1 MRHQKTLLLCVA
13 VLASSCDVFRTEDA
27 EGTRGRG
34 AQAFDPYSSSASGAI
49 SLSLL
54 GFNGCAILPNGEP
67 VTRGELALEGYPDKC
82 PPLNSGM
89 PLGEPVEPTARFK
102 ITSGASYFLREFT
115 VMDTLVN
122 VYKEGPDGKPDPS
135 VPDYNDRRTPA
146 AWIRKQSRFKSLDW
160 SGLTVGRDEWRR
172 LGAGS
177 FQRETFYEN
186 AAWML
191 SDDDNFL
198 IEVVD
203 SGGVVR
209 ASSTYERREFL
220 AETPVT
226 GRTRASFGVFNVAR
240 PEHPGDTV
248 MHKVPEVAPYFL
260 TGVKVSFANS
270 TNPFKSFRM
279 PDLPSNEE
287 GYIRVTWSLMPK
299 EPFLFPVIFARE
311 VDQGATCYKLDAKGF
326 ATSEQVPCGFGLS
339 QQVHVNTPKNGKFF
353 APGETVDFQISL
365 RDGDGNGLHP
375 RDVLPSF
382 NDYMGGTSNGLAYF
396 NESMILTYRDTSSS
410 ESGFKVV
417 GPLQDL
423 KPVTNI
429 NALPYFSFPRTSEPK
444 YFVEPGLLRVIAGY
458 TDMQPATRYGV
469 QLPADAKPGTYA
481 ILLKGH
487 RYYMGERLNRLDSVF
502 FQVGQEQPTSYP
514 GNIGNCQVCHNG
526 VSSLNNLHHGLS
538 VDHVEVCSTC
548 HMEESV
554 GYMSD
559 LMHRLHMGSRKYKQ
573 DKADC
578 RVCHLTRESA
588 VRPSLAACTS
598 CHVSSHGTDYFD
610 LKFEEPQNTPNAYGN
625 CANAC
630 HVVKPPNLHILPG
643 Q

>member
-1 MRHQKTLLLCVA
+1 MKHQRKILVLCVA
-13 VLASSCDVFRTEDA
+13 VLASACNVFTTEDA

-54 GFNGCAILPNGEP
+54 GFNGCAMLPTGEP
-67 VTRGELALEGYPDKC
+67 VTRGSLALPGYPDEC
-82 PPLNSGM
+82 PSVNEGFPTDSSTQ
-89 PLGEPVEPTARFK
+89 PKSVEPTAK
-102 ITSGASYFLREFT
+102 LTLTAGATYFLREFT
-115 VMDTLVN
+115 VMDSLINAHT
-122 VYKEGPDGKPDPS
+122 
-135 VPDYNDRRTPA
+135 DYNDRRTPA

-172 LGAGS
+172 QGPDSYL
-177 FQRETFYEN
+177 RETFYEN

-191 SDDDNFL
+191 SNDDTFTL
-198 IEVVD
+198 EVFDADGNMRV
-203 SGGVVR
+203 SE
-209 ASSTYERREFL
+209 TYGRKEFL
-220 AETPVT
+220 AENPVT
-226 GRTRASFGVFNVAR
+226 GRTRVSWGVFGVGR
-240 PEHPGDTV
+240 PEFPGDTT
-248 MHKVPEVAPYFL
+248 MHPVADTPSYFL
-260 TGVKVSFANS
+260 TGVKVSLANS

-279 PDLPSNEE
+279 PDVTGE

-299 EPFLFPVIFARE
+299 EPFYFPVTFVKE
-311 VDQGATCYKLDAKGF
+311 LDKGATCYKLDDKGF
-326 ATSEQVPCGFGLS
+326 ATTESVPCGFGLT
-339 QQVHVNTPKNGKFF
+339 QQVHINKPPNGKFF
-353 APGETVDFQISL
+353 MPGETVDFQISL
-365 RDGDGNGLHP
+365 NDGDGHALHP
-375 RDVLPSF
+375 RDLMPSF
-382 NDYMGGTSNGLAYF
+382 NDYMSGNSNGLAYF
-396 NESMILTYRDTSSS
+396 NEYMLLTYRDASSS

-429 NALPYFSFPRTSEPK
+429 NAPPYFTFPKTSEPK
-444 YFVEPGLLRVIAGY
+444 YFVEPGLLRAVAGY

-469 QLPADAKPGTYA
+469 TLPADAKPGTYA

-487 RYYMGERLNRLDSVF
+487 RYYLGERLNRLDTFF
-502 FQVGQEQPTSYP
+502 FQVGQEKQTSYP

-538 VDHVEVCSTC
+538 VDNVEACSTC
-548 HMEESV
+548 HMDESV

-573 DKADC
+573 SKADC
-578 RVCHLTRESA
+578 RVCHLSRESA
-588 VRPSLAACTS
+588 VRPSLAACGS
-598 CHVSSHGTDYFD
+598 CHPNVHGSEYFD

-630 HVVKPPNLHILPG
+630 HVATTPTQHILPG

>member
-1 MRHQKTLLLCVA
+1 MKHQKTLLLCVA

-67 VTRGELALEGYPDKC
+67 VTRGSLELDGYPAKC

-89 PLGEPVEPTARFK
+89 PLGDSVEPTARFT
-102 ITSGASYFLREFT
+102 ITAGANYFLREFT

-122 VYKEGPDGKPDPS
+122 VYKVGADGKPDPS
-135 VPDYNDRRTPA
+135 NPDYNDRRTPA

-172 LGAGS
+172 QGPGS
-177 FQRETFYEN
+177 FLRETFFEN
-186 AAWML
+186 AAWMI
-191 SDDDNFL
+191 SDDDTFL

-203 SGGVVR
+203 SGGIVR
-209 ASSTYERREFL
+209 ASTTYERKEFL
-220 AETPVT
+220 SENPVT
-226 GRTRASFGVFNVAR
+226 GRTRASFGVFGVGR
-240 PEHPGDTV
+240 PRFAGDNE
-248 MHKVPEVAPYFL
+248 MHLVPDTTPYFL

-279 PDLPSNEE
+279 PDLYGE
-287 GYIRVTWSLMPK
+287 GVIRVTWSLMPA
-299 EPFLFPVIFARE
+299 EPFLFPVTFIKE
-311 VDQGATCYKLDAKGF
+311 VDKGATCFKLDDKGF
-326 ATSEQVPCGFGLS
+326 ATTEVVPCGFGLS
-339 QQVHVNTPKNGKFF
+339 QQVHINKPKNGKFF
-353 APGETVDFQISL
+353 IPGETVDFQISL
-365 RDGDGNGLHP
+365 NDGDGNALHS
-375 RDVLPSF
+375 RDLLPSF
-382 NDYMGGTSNGLAYF
+382 NDYLGGNSNGLAYF
-396 NESMILTYRDTSSS
+396 NESMLLTYRDTSSS

-417 GPLQDL
+417 GPLQNL
-423 KPVTNI
+423 RPI
-429 NALPYFSFPRTSEPK
+429 NGTYELPYFSFPRTSEPK
-444 YFVEPGLLRVIAGY
+444 YFVEPGLLRAIAGY

-469 QLPADAKPGTYA
+469 ELPPDAKPGTYA

-487 RYYMGERLNRLDSVF
+487 RYFMGERLNRLDTFF
-502 FQVGQEQPTSYP
+502 FQVGQEQRTSYP

-538 VDHVEVCSTC
+538 VDNVEVCSTC
-548 HMEESV
+548 HIDETA
-554 GYMSD
+554 GHMSD

-588 VRPSLAACTS
+588 LRPSLAVCNS
-598 CHVSSHGTDYFD
+598 CHVTVHGTEYFD

-630 HVVKPPNLHILPG
+630 HAVKPPNLHILPG